1 MRAPES
7 LIPEV
12 TAGLAQRLPGPLADV
27 LLAAV
32 RWRPGQ
38 NRLVAV
44 LPNQVWYELF
54 REHAE
59 ESARELLAAHQ
70 CGLHVASRQGVEVES
85 RDGQR
90 RFATFLKDP
99 GNQLALAACRRVVE
113 APGIEHNP
121 LYLHGQPGSGKTHL
135 LGAVAADFRAMLGE
149 QAVVE
154 FNGPGF
160 VAREAQQLAERG
172 ATPLRLAISH
182 AAAIVFDQVDALAGR
197 ALAQEEL
204 FHLINSCMERGQQ
217 LVFAGS
223 APPRKL
229 AGIEDRLIT
238 RLGWGLAVPIEPPLT
253 ETRLALLRQIAGPIA
268 EAMDPAE
275 LTKLVDTLAPDMHQ
289 VAKLAERLLEGERV
303 VTGTDVA
310 SFDRILQVVAE
321 RYDLRPGDIAGKR
334 RLRQVAQARQVAL
347 LLGRRLT
354 AHSLDALGGMV
365 GGRDHSTVL
374 YSIRQAEERVAK
386 DPELAR
392 EVGELTQ
399 AILGGEDHGRE

>member
-1 MRAPES
+1 MPAPES
-7 LIPEV
+7 LIPVV

-27 LLAAV
+27 LLPAI
-32 RWRPGQ
+32 RWRAGQ

-44 LPNQVWYELF
+44 LPNQIWYDLF
-54 REHAE
+54 SEHAADA
-59 ESARELLAAHQ
+59 ARELLAAHQ
-70 CGLHVASRQGVEVES
+70 CGLHIASRQGVEIAA
-85 RDGQR
+85 RDGHR
-90 RFATFLKDP
+90 SFATFLKDP
-99 GNQLALAACRRVVE
+99 GNQIALAACRRVVE

-135 LGAVAADFRAMLGE
+135 LGAIAADFRAMLGE

-275 LTKLVDTLAPDMHQ
+275 LTRLVDTLAPDMHQ
-289 VAKLAERLLEGERV
+289 VAKLGERLLEGERV

-310 SFDRILQVVAE
+310 SFDRILQIVAE

-334 RLRQVAQARQVAL
+334 RLRQVAQARQIAL

-399 AILGGEDHGRE
+399 AILGGEEHGRE